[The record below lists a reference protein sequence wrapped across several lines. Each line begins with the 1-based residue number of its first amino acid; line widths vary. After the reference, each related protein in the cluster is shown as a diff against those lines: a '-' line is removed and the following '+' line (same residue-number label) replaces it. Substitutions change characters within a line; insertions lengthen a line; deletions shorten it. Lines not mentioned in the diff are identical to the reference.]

1 MNTATIGLG
10 VDLEEN
16 KRFLGLD
23 RVADRPFLEKIFTP
37 QELDYCF
44 SRPLPAQHLC
54 ARFAGKE
61 AVIKALR
68 QCGQA
73 ITSYQDIEISHAAD
87 GAPVVTLAHRPTVR
101 ITISLSHSA
110 QQSAAFVL
118 ISL

>member
-54 ARFAGKE
+54 ACFVGKE
-61 AVIKALR
+61 AVIKALGS
-68 QCGQA
+68 CGQT
-73 ITSYQDIEISHAAD
+73 ISSYHDIEIGHASD
-87 GAPVVTLAHRPTVR
+87 GAPVVTLAHHPTAHV
-101 ITISLSHSA
+101 TISLSHSA
-110 QQSAAFVL
+110 QQSVAFVL
-118 ISL
+118 LYW